1 MFLYQFVLST
11 DFIYLHVRA
20 HRAISLAIDSV
31 SSVAT
36 VLRGNWEKY
45 FVMGHIA
52 CLHMTNGLNM
62 VELCVLLMDAG
73 CQLVYCMI
81 LICNDL
87 RIGFYFPKVRRRRQW
102 QYHTVI
108 NWYNAS
114 LFRVVALSSFV
125 FLIHLLVI
133 QSPKIVHKW
142 DRPKYI
148 AVQIQWKRN
157 DSFIRCCCCRWTIG
171 WVNKLF
177 DRHRFCAKR
186 SFLHIRN
193 KLKLMMKRRRGRR
206 DSVGSHFGIQ

>member
-1 MFLYQFVLST
+1 
-11 DFIYLHVRA
+11 
-20 HRAISLAIDSV
+20 
-31 SSVAT
+31 
-36 VLRGNWEKY
+36 
-45 FVMGHIA
+45 
-52 CLHMTNGLNM
+52 MTNGLNM

-193 KLKLMMKRRRGRR
+193 KLKLMMKRRRSWKSFRNTIEWQNGRTR
-206 DSVGSHFGIQ
+206 LIFWRLSALERCIRWNKERRPNGHFSLSLQITYSMTNMKSEESFVA